1 MLRSRLYLASLVS
14 AISLAMACA
23 ATGGGSYFPEE
34 GDGGEGGEGGAAGEG
49 GAGATT
55 GVNTGGSIDFVT
67 TGAGGTTGN
76 CGNGP
81 NEDGDMDG
89 FTAAEGDC
97 NDCDPNVNP
106 GSVEVIVTEPLGEGG
121 AGGGD
126 GGIPEP
132 SDEDC
137 DGLVDNV
144 LPPCDDNLTLENVDP
159 VAGAQAI
166 DLCQLATPNDKKWGV
181 LSAQYVRANGGPAA
195 PALNV
200 GILNGFGP
208 NVNVQGG
215 QRMLGLSSGRVRIPG
230 QPGACGGISCT
241 GSGVG
246 SAPPGFPQDVPGCP
260 GMQNIND
267 DIGLEIK
274 LRAPKNA
281 TGYSFFFD
289 FYSFEFPEFV
299 CTSYNDQ
306 FIALVSPPPPGSID
320 GNISF
325 DTQNNP
331 VSVNIAFFEVCNFD
345 QFYPQFP
352 CALGP
357 GELQGTGFDT
367 WDDAGAT
374 SWLKTTAP
382 VTGGEEFTIRF
393 ATWDTGD
400 SAWDSTVLIDKFRW
414 IASGGVNV
422 GTVVVPDPL

>member
-1 MLRSRLYLASLVS
+1 
-14 AISLAMACA
+14 MACSA
-23 ATGGGSYFPEE
+23 TSSGSFFDEEDTDGKGEKGSTANGAGGGMPTGGS
-34 GDGGEGGEGGAAGEG
+34 
-49 GAGATT
+49 
-55 GVNTGGSIDFVT
+55 NTGGSIDFVT
-67 TGAGGTTGN
+67 TGAGGNTGSN

-106 GSVEVIVTEPLGEGG
+106 GAIEVIVTEPLGEGG
-121 AGGGD
+121 GD
-126 GGIPEP
+126 GGVPEP

-137 DGLVDNV
+137 DGQIDNV
-144 LPPCDDNLTLENVDP
+144 LLPCDDNLTLENADP
-159 VAGAQAI
+159 MAGAKAI
-166 DLCQLATPNDKKWGV
+166 DLCQQATPNDKKWGV
-181 LSAQYVRANGGPAA
+181 LSAQYVRANGA
-195 PALNV
+195 PTAPTLAI

-230 QPGACGGISCT
+230 QPGACGGISCSNN
-241 GSGVG
+241 GAG
-246 SAPPGFPQDVPGCP
+246 SAPPGFPQDVPGCS
-260 GMQNIND
+260 GGTNIND
-267 DIGLEIK
+267 DIGLEVK

-299 CTSYNDQ
+299 CTSFNDQ
-306 FIALVSPPPPGSID
+306 FIALVSPPPNGSID

-325 DTQNNP
+325 DAQNNP
-331 VSVNIAFFEVCNFD
+331 VSVNIAFFEVCNFNPG
-345 QFYPQFP
+345 YPQFP

-357 GELQGTGFDT
+357 AELQATGFDS
-367 WDDAGAT
+367 WGDAGAT

-382 VTGGEEFTIRF
+382 IGGGEEFTIRF

-400 SAWDSTVLIDKFRW
+400 SAWDSTVLIDNFRW